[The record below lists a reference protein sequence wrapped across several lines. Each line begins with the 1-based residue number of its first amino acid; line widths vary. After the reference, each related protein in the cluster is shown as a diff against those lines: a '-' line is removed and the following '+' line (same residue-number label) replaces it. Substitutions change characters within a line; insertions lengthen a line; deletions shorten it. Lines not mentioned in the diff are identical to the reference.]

1 MAGSDKSALFI
12 DGANLH
18 YTARALGFEV
28 DFRRLLAEFET
39 ECVLLRA
46 YYYTTTDES
55 TDLQSIRPLTDWLSY
70 NGFHVKTKPRTEF
83 DDREGRRRFK
93 RNIGV
98 ELSVDALE
106 VAKYVGH
113 IVLFFRRCR
122 FLFSDRGC
130 PAPWTNCYH
139 RIQCSNK
146 AGDGC

>member
-1 MAGSDKSALFI
+1 MWDGVPSHQIAFLVACWDKAPSLIKAKFNQESRGFLFCPRGLWMAGSDKSALFI

-70 NGFHVKTKPRTEF
+70 NGFHVKTKPRTMT
-83 DDREGRRRFK
+83 GR
-93 RNIGV
+93 GD
-98 ELSVDALE
+98 EDLSATLAL
-106 VAKYVGH
+106 
-113 IVLFFRRCR
+113 
-122 FLFSDRGC
+122 S
-130 PAPWTNCYH
+130 
-139 RIQCSNK
+139 
-146 AGDGC
+146 